1 MERTRE
7 LNGAEVP
14 VDDIRKKFYLVD
26 PQTKQKILIR
36 EMTDAQL
43 TGFRAGV
50 SHLSAE
56 KMKAVMTRM
65 QILIPALD
73 MNLLLTMLD
82 DANTY
87 VSLRFVL
94 DYEQNRRANLPS
106 EVPA

>member
-14 VDDIRKKFYLVD
+14 IDDVSKRFYLVD
-26 PQTKQKILIR
+26 PVTKQKVLIR

-43 TGFRAGV
+43 VSFRAGV
-50 SHLSAE
+50 SHVGDA

-73 MNLLLTMLD
+73 VNLLLGMLD
-82 DANTY
+82 EANTY
-87 VSLRFVL
+87 ASLRFLL
-94 DYEQNRRANLPS
+94 DYEQNRRANLAQ
-106 EVPA
+106 ETAA